1 MKLVMQRQ
9 FRLNWPFRIDKIA
22 SAIVCLAMALSFDA
36 VSYAKSLL
44 KFI

>member
-22 SAIVCLAMALSFDA
+22 SAIVCLAIGA
-36 VSYAKSLL
+36 V
-44 KFI
+44 F